1 MALEEKLANEAVQKG
16 LTYAHKF
23 ISSISDQ
30 TQPSISL
37 DFEESSLIAYE
48 AIKEFKKF
56 VSLLEESTMKK
67 PNRVKQ
73 GPLAKVRGIN
83 PKEMVDP
90 PAPRLNQLVSSQV
103 PATKELSFVKGGSN
117 VINMSFSNPVLSLE
131 GSTTSSKHMVMQ
143 SSFSGVLTF
152 SGDTSTKCAS
162 SSRTCHC
169 SRKR

>member
-1 MALEEKLANEAVQKG
+1 MVQQG

-23 ISSISDQ
+23 ISSISDR
-30 TQPSISL
+30 TEPRIGL
-37 DFEESSLIAYE
+37 EESSLIAHQ
-48 AIKEFKKF
+48 AIRELKKF
-56 VSLLEESTMKK
+56 VSLLDESAMKK

-73 GPLAKVRGIN
+73 GPLPRVRGIN
-83 PKEMVDP
+83 TKEMVDP
-90 PAPRLNQLVSSQV
+90 PAPGLNQLVSSQV
-103 PATKELSFVKGGSN
+103 AATKEVSFAKRGSN

-131 GSTTSSKHMVMQ
+131 GSTTSSKQMVMQ

-152 SGDTSTKCAS
+152 SGDTRTKCAS